1 LAFPVYWFFA
11 STFSVSALSMTTST
25 AICVDLLD
33 NDELLGDL
41 LRLGGLVLD
50 DDDEAVLEW
59 CRRRQ
64 SSASVRHTLQS
75 QLSQCTPSR
84 RTCS

>member
-1 LAFPVYWFFA
+1 MLSFLA
-11 STFSVSALSMTTST
+11 SISSVSVLSMNTST

-50 DDDEAVLEW
+50 GDDEAVLE
-59 CRRRQ
+59 CRHRQ
-64 SSASVRHTLQS
+64 PSASVRRTLQS